1 MTDIVLP
8 SEWTEKGYAQFQEML
23 GSLSDESYK
32 EFNSRI
38 IPDTALTYGIR
49 MPVIRKIAKQILK
62 RSDYERYLNLQ
73 KSSYHEEV
81 IIEGLVLAGIKCGY
95 PETIAHMEQFV
106 PKIYNWAINDTVV
119 FKGIKKHTELFIND
133 VDRFIFSD
141 NPWAQRFGYSH
152 LMSFFLTDEY
162 IDAVLEKVNAI
173 DSNFYY
179 VQMMQAW
186 LLATAAAK
194 QREKTLRYLEHN
206 RLNQTTMKMTVKKM
220 RESYRIS
227 KEDKEFAASLI

>member
-8 SEWTEKGYAQFQEML
+8 SKWNEDGYAQFQEML
-23 GSLSDESYK
+23 KNLSDESYK
-32 EFNSRI
+32 DFNSHL
-38 IPDTALTYGIR
+38 IPDTPLAYGIR
-49 MPVIRKIAKQILK
+49 IPIVRKIAREILK
-62 RSDYERYLNLQ
+62 GDYESYLKLQ
-73 KSSYHEEV
+73 KTSYHEEV

-95 PETIAHMEQFV
+95 PETLANMEQFV

-119 FKGIKKHTELFIND
+119 FKEIKKHTELFIND

-162 IDAVLEKVNAI
+162 IDAVLEKVDAI
-173 DSNFYY
+173 DSDFYY

-206 RLNQTTMKMTVKKM
+206 RLNRTTMKMTVKKM